1 MFACCTAANPQRSGE
16 EELFYF
22 GPSDPSRVPPTVPL
36 SLKEWKLAL
45 GQSPKHP
52 PAGPAAGGPAEPKR
66 LAENNNNHAV
76 ALV

>member
-1 MFACCTAANPQRSGE
+1 MFACCTAANPQRSGEEE

-36 SLKEWKLAL
+36 SLKEWKQAL
-45 GQSPKHP
+45 GQSPKLP
-52 PAGPAAGGPAEPKR
+52 LATASGPAEPKR
-66 LAENNNNHAV
+66 LVDNNNHAV